1 MGSGVKGTRT
11 MRKTAL
17 IAHGDPSTSA
27 TDSAEPVAS
36 RPSSVASRVA
46 DGLRSRA
53 PLAFVAVP
61 PLVAFFITAL
71 TAEGGHSLALA
82 ALFGLV
88 TCGGNMLTLRATRSA
103 SFLPLVRVV
112 YKTTGAVLLAAL
124 MALLAASGDLG
135 GTAWDEATVVAV
147 LLASLAIPL
156 PGPFGWRRGRAL
168 RVAVIG
174 SPQSADS
181 LAEDLAAAGNDGF
194 EVLGHIAVSRRRF
207 GDPGEVPLGTLD
219 SLIVTVG
226 EYDLD
231 LLLIGTDV
239 PRMDVFAAVSGS
251 LLGGSMR
258 LMELASFYEAAFG
271 HVPLNAIND
280 SWFQCLLHPS
290 HRSRSPLSRSLDL
303 AIAALVTAAFA
314 PLVLVFA
321 LLIRRDGGP
330 VLYKQTR
337 IGEAGRPFMIY
348 KLRTMRQSDGPTP
361 WTTAQDDRVTPIGRF
376 LRRTHLDEL
385 PQLFNVFRGEMAI
398 VGPRPEQPE
407 IVASLERIVPYYDR
421 RHYARPGVTGWAQIR
436 CGYAGSNIGSAWKAS
451 HDLYYAKHRSFV
463 LDLMILV
470 ETVRT
475 LVRDQQ
481 YGVEPPGLTFLLPA
495 EHRAADERAAV

>member
-1 MGSGVKGTRT
+1 
-11 MRKTAL
+11 MRKSAL
-17 IAHGDPSTSA
+17 IAYGEVPTSA
-27 TDSAEPVAS
+27 TESAEPVVPQLSSAMS
-36 RPSSVASRVA
+36 RIAA
-46 DGLRSRA
+46 GLRNRA
-53 PLAFVAVP
+53 PLAFVTVP

-71 TAEGGHSLALA
+71 TSDGRNSVALA

-88 TCGGNMLTLRATRSA
+88 TYSGNVLAMRATQSA

-112 YKTTGAVLLAAL
+112 YKSTGAVLLAVL
-124 MALLAASGDLG
+124 VALLDAAGDLG
-135 GTAWDEATVVAV
+135 GATWGEATVAAV
-147 LLASLAIPL
+147 LLTSLAIPL
-156 PGPFGWRRGRAL
+156 PGPFGWRRGRPL
-168 RVAVIG
+168 RVAVVG

-181 LAEDLAAAGNDGF
+181 LSKDLAAAGNDGF
-194 EVLGHIAVSRRRF
+194 EVLGHIGGARRGF
-207 GDPGEVPLGTLD
+207 GDPGVLPLGTLD
-219 SLIVTVG
+219 SLIVSVD
-226 EYDLD
+226 EYDID
-231 LLLIGTDV
+231 LLLIGTDA

-258 LMELASFYEAAFG
+258 LMELSAFYEAAFG

-290 HRSRSPLSRSLDL
+290 HQSRSPLSRSLDL
-303 AIAALVTAAFA
+303 AIAALVTVAFA
-314 PLVLVFA
+314 PLVAVFA
-321 LLIRRDGGP
+321 LLIKRDGGP
-330 VLYKQTR
+330 VLYRQTR
-337 IGEAGRPFMIY
+337 IGECGRPFMIY
-348 KLRTMRQSDGPTP
+348 KLRTMRPSDGPTP

-470 ETVRT
+470 ETLRT

-481 YGVEPPGLTFLLPA
+481 YGVEPPGLSFLLPA
-495 EHRAADERAAV
+495 EHRAADERATV